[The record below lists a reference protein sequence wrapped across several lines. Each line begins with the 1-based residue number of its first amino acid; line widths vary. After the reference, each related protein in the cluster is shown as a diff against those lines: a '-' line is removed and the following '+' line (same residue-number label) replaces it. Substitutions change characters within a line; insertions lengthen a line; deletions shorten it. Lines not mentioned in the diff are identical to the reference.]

1 MEGKLVQLKPSSMMN
16 KMNHKLCLILFGAF
30 IVLAVQ
36 SPDEESMKNSLSEEV
51 TSERLR
57 RSAYADSG
65 KKRKEIKN
73 KKAKK
78 KNNKKSNKMQ
88 KAKKEKAKKP
98 KKQWKQEKQK
108 NSEKNSVI
116 PESCLEESVQAL
128 YNGLVKKASNFERQ
142 VKRIEAYNKTIT
154 KKLEKAGDFKQASV
168 DMKNIAPSCF
178 YPLDQLAADIL
189 SAELGTCETNITDSC
204 QPPEVNQTQID
215 ECQPIIEAFKNETD
229 VCFKLSN
236 EGNGETACNCWE
248 KFEFADLFES
258 LSNCIITQSTRNV
271 TERYRECREPFT
283 ACNKAQTKAFD
294 VYVDCSKILECPE
307 VGVSCINNDS
317 SNVIEKI
324 EFSTLD
330 NCGKIPIQKEY
341 LPINVFLVQQCR
353 ERENEE
359 CRFWTYFPQQNAT
372 CYLLDSCYK
381 LFTQAEVLSG
391 DPSCDPLTG

>member
-1 MEGKLVQLKPSSMMN
+1 MMN
-16 KMNHKLCLILFGAF
+16 KMNHKLCLILFGAL

-36 SPDEESMKNSLSEEV
+36 SPDEETMKNNLSGEV

-65 KKRKEIKN
+65 KKSKSSKN

-78 KNNKKSNKMQ
+78 TNSKKNNKMQ
-88 KAKKEKAKKP
+88 KAKKEKAKKQ
-98 KKQWKQEKQK
+98 KKERKQEKQQK
-108 NSEKNSVI
+108 NSEKNSMI
-116 PESCLEESVQAL
+116 PESCLEESTQAL
-128 YNGLVKKASNFERQ
+128 WNGLLKKASYFDRQ

-154 KKLEKAGDFKQASV
+154 KKLEKAGDFKKASV

-189 SAELGTCETNITDSC
+189 SADLGTCETNITASC

-215 ECQPIIEAFKNETD
+215 ECQPIIEAFKKETD
-229 VCFKLSN
+229 WCVKLSN
-236 EGNGETACNCWE
+236 EGNGETACKCWE

-258 LSNCIITQSTRNV
+258 LSNCMISQSTRNV
-271 TERYRECREPFT
+271 TDRYRKCREPFT
-283 ACNKAQTKAFD
+283 ACNKFQTKAFD

-307 VGVSCINNDS
+307 VGVSCINDDS
-317 SNVIEKI
+317 SNVVEKI
-324 EFSTLD
+324 ETSTLD
-330 NCGKIPIQKEY
+330 NCGKIPIQKEK

-353 ERENEE
+353 ERVNEE
-359 CRFWTYFPQQNAT
+359 CRFWTYLPQNAT

-381 LFTQAEVLSG
+381 LFTLEEVLSG